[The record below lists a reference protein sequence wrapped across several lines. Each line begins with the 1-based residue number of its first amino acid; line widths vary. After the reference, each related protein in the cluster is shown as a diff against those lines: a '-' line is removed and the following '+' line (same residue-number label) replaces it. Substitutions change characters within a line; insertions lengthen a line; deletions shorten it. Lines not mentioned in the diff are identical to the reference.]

1 MKKVCF
7 MAGMVEIQ
15 LTEAEVFGI
24 LRLLEKYRQN
34 MEYFPGVGVWLEKE
48 YATFKLRANTA
59 EHDMM
64 IFLHEVFNQVNKVLE
79 LNKAISNAENPP
91 LTFKR

>member
-1 MKKVCF
+1 

-15 LTEAEVFGI
+15 LTEQEVFGI

-34 MEYFPGVGVWLEKE
+34 MEYFPSAGLWLEKE

-64 IFLHEVFNQVNKVLE
+64 LFLLDVFRQVNKVLE
-79 LNKAISNAENPP
+79 LNQAITAAENPT
-91 LTFKR
+91 LNFKK